1 MKNYLLILALVSFTT
16 INAQVYDTEGNLI
29 YRFVLT
35 NRSELNVVTN
45 DLSSENGFKI
55 MSNTHFTFDG
65 TTVEY
70 NYKEKL
76 CTIIGSEINDIP
88 SYSGQRVATLYYD
101 KTDFTIK
108 TGQYGAVLL
117 TIRNNQII
125 NEFGEIVY
133 TYETHKFLRDWM
145 IPVIGFNYYKL
156 HYEGNAFEKI
166 KERRKELG
174 ELNTNVV
181 QLLAPESPAGTY
193 AYFVQFG
200 NEVIT
205 LSREQAKQ
213 LKNLWLDQEMGSKS
227 YNPNQ
232 AKKRGIQTNYLA
244 IRIYIKNKYKDE
256 IRALAKTSSNNSVE
270 SEAREI
276 PKEMSAKKVIDSYLS
291 ALGGAEV
298 LREVKNSFIKSSFE
312 GSKQEMTIIM
322 EKPNKYKSIIS
333 AENYS
338 YITVYD
344 GINAYA
350 KQNGEK
356 ISVPKKTKEGIKNLS
371 LWPELNYF
379 EDSNDIALKS
389 IEKVNNEDCYI
400 LEITTSAGVKYSDYF
415 SIESGL
421 KLRTLGVARGG
432 YVGTTDYLDYREV
445 DGLLFPY
452 ETKTTMGS
460 SAYSVNVTSIKVNT
474 DLPQDTFELE

>member
-1 MKNYLLILALVSFTT
+1 MPNPNQHFYFLLIVVCLNTAH
-16 INAQVYDTEGNLI
+16 AQVYDTAGNQVYDFDI
-29 YRFVLT
+29 AAMRYVGESIETDR
-35 NRSELNVVTN
+35 
-45 DLSSENGFKI
+45 GFKLRNGANYRI
-55 MSNTHFTFDG
+55 SHNSISINGTAHLEFTPSDLREFNQRPG
-65 TTVEY
+65 Y
-70 NYKEKL
+70 NYLFDEPSAE
-76 CTIIGSEINDIP
+76 IIESQGRHTYFFKVITPEIKVPNE
-88 SYSGQRVATLYYD
+88 
-101 KTDFTIK
+101 
-108 TGQYGAVLL
+108 YGWTLL
-117 TIRNNQII
+117 TIFEDKII
-125 NEFGEIVY
+125 NEFKETVY
-133 TYETHKFLRDWM
+133 TFTSIPSAWM
-145 IPVIGFNYYKL
+145 IFVIAHNYYKIN
-156 HYEGNAFEKI
+156 YRGVAFEKI

-200 NEVIT
+200 KEVIT
-205 LSREQAKQ
+205 LSREQAAQ

-227 YNPNQ
+227 FNPNQ
-232 AKKRGIQTNYLA
+232 AKKKGVKTNYLA
-244 IRIYIKNKYKDE
+244 IRIYIRNKYKDE
-256 IRALAKTSSNNSVE
+256 IRALAKTSSNNSVA
-270 SEAREI
+270 SEVREI

-298 LREVKNSFIKSSFE
+298 LREIKNSIIKSSYG

-350 KQNGEK
+350 KQNGKK
-356 ISVPKKTKEGIKNLS
+356 ISVPKKTKEWIKNSS

-400 LEITTSAGVKYSDYF
+400 LEITTS
-415 SIESGL
+415 
-421 KLRTLGVARGG
+421 
-432 YVGTTDYLDYREV
+432 
-445 DGLLFPY
+445 
-452 ETKTTMGS
+452 
-460 SAYSVNVTSIKVNT
+460 TSH
-474 DLPQDTFELE
+474 P